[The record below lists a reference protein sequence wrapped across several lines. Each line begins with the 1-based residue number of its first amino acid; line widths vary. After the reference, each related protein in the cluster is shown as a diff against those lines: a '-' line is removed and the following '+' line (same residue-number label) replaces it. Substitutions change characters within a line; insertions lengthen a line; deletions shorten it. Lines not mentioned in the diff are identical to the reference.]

1 MKTKAIVGVALV
13 LPLMAAAAD
22 KLISYDSEKMKA
34 YAPDN
39 YNSKGDT
46 RTPTNAIDGSG
57 LNSDGT
63 HGTTPKG
70 TMWMSKAASSNANL
84 PKWFIVD
91 LGEVKSLS
99 KLHIWNFNQANYAY
113 RGIKKMSIYASTA
126 EMMSTTSFTASDWAL
141 KKADV
146 TLEQASGAATYAGED
161 VIFDSAVM
169 GRWIAFSFS
178 EYYNNSTKDYYC
190 GLAEIQFYEEGASA
204 TFTAAFA
211 NPSETTASSALVRGT
226 LYLPS
231 TMANVTTGVVWGKT
245 TGGETIESWEGSM
258 EIGSLTAGD
267 FSATITGLEAETGYT
282 FAFYAKNPDDT
293 LSFSETGT
301 FTTFL
306 PTTCVWTGAAGDGDW
321 SNADNWNT
329 THAPHFVDTVSFP
342 SEATG
347 TVTIGED
354 VSVLAVDFGTST
366 VTLAGEGS
374 LTTAA
379 ITLGDAEAGESPVQ
393 SELAV
398 ALNPAAVAGTTNFV
412 FTIGANRVLK
422 SSADIN
428 PADKSD
434 TVLRKIGAGTF
445 LRTAQVSTDNDNPP
459 FAGAWALEEGTI
471 ELNGGSVVGLLR
483 GTFHVGGAGKPAK
496 LYSVSAN
503 SLSNP
508 SSVYVYAD
516 GTYDFGTMNS
526 GRTKTLAVYSGSTVE
541 IRSGGTFTMYT
552 IDLYGGTV
560 TGLGT
565 AAINGFEANQKCL
578 WARKADQTGVMDAP
592 ISGNGYALAI
602 KADKNEDLPVGL
614 LLKKPLK
621 SGNSTQS
628 VTLSGG
634 GVIKSI
640 ASNDSLNYKMIIGDS
655 KNKSPVT
662 CYLDGSTVAGG
673 KNGVYIHYGSTLAG
687 IGTLGNG
694 AGTTDMAISVNGDD
708 KLAGCTIA
716 PGTIDNETGAH
727 ICGTL
732 TAGAAETY
740 TRYVEFAKNGRLLC
754 HIGENRASDK
764 LMVYGTVKVTGV
776 GNQIEVVVPEDLKRA
791 RTGKYALLEARDG
804 IVDAEGNA
812 VAEPFAFTCANK
824 KVTFGVEKNTEGKI
838 VKIYAN
844 VPPQGLTVTVR

>member
-126 EMMSTTSFTASDWAL
+126 EMMSTTSFTASDWAP
-141 KKADV
+141 KKAEV
-146 TLEQASGAATYAGED
+146 TLAQASGAATYAGED
-161 VIFDSAVM
+161 VTFSSAVM
-169 GRWIAFSFS
+169 ARWVAFSFS
-178 EYYNNSTKDYYC
+178 DYYNTAKDAYC

-258 EIGSLTAGD
+258 ELGSLMAGD

-306 PTTCVWTGAAGDGDW
+306 PATCVWTGAAGDGDW

-354 VSVLAVDFGTST
+354 VSVLAVDFG
-366 VTLAGEGS
+366 GS
-374 LTTAA
+374 
-379 ITLGDAEAGESPVQ
+379 
-393 SELAV
+393 AV
-398 ALNPAAVAGTTNFV
+398 
-412 FTIGANRVLK
+412 
-422 SSADIN
+422 
-428 PADKSD
+428 
-434 TVLRKIGAGTF
+434 
-445 LRTAQVSTDNDNPP
+445 
-459 FAGAWALEEGTI
+459 
-471 ELNGGSVVGLLR
+471 
-483 GTFHVGGAGKPAK
+483 
-496 LYSVSAN
+496 
-503 SLSNP
+503 SLSGERF
-508 SSVYVYAD
+508 VDD
-516 GTYDFGTMNS
+516 G
-526 GRTKTLAVYSGSTVE
+526 
-541 IRSGGTFTMYT
+541 
-552 IDLYGGTV
+552 
-560 TGLGT
+560 
-565 AAINGFEANQKCL
+565 
-578 WARKADQTGVMDAP
+578 
-592 ISGNGYALAI
+592 
-602 KADKNEDLPVGL
+602 
-614 LLKKPLK
+614 
-621 SGNSTQS
+621 
-628 VTLSGG
+628 
-634 GVIKSI
+634 
-640 ASNDSLNYKMIIGDS
+640 
-655 KNKSPVT
+655 
-662 CYLDGSTVAGG
+662 
-673 KNGVYIHYGSTLAG
+673 
-687 IGTLGNG
+687 
-694 AGTTDMAISVNGDD
+694 
-708 KLAGCTIA
+708 
-716 PGTIDNETGAH
+716 
-727 ICGTL
+727 
-732 TAGAAETY
+732 
-740 TRYVEFAKNGRLLC
+740 
-754 HIGENRASDK
+754 ASDA
-764 LMVYGTVKVTGV
+764 GW
-776 GNQIEVVVPEDLKRA
+776 R
-791 RTGKYALLEARDG
+791 
-804 IVDAEGNA
+804 
-812 VAEPFAFTCANK
+812 C
-824 KVTFGVEKNTEGKI
+824 
-838 VKIYAN
+838 
-844 VPPQGLTVTVR
+844 